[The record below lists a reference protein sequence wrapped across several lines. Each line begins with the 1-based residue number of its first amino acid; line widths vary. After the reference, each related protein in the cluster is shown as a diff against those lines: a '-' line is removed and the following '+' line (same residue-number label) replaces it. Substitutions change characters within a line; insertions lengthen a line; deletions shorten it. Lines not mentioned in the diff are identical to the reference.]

1 MNNSISPEGRK
12 KISNRMK
19 NNNPMKN
26 PESVEKMKKSKKGK
40 GLSEDTKKRMSEN
53 HKKKVVCIETGI
65 IYSSRN
71 EAAKAVNVSGSG
83 IGRAIKG
90 EQKTSGG
97 YHWRYL

>member
-1 MNNSISPEGRK
+1 MSPEGREK
-12 KISNRMK
+12 MSKRMK

-26 PESVEKMKKSKKGK
+26 SESVEKMKKSKRGK
-40 GLSEDTKKRMSEN
+40 ELSKDTKRKMSES
-53 HKKKVVCIETGI
+53 HKKKVICVETGI
-65 IYSSRN
+65 IYDSRN
-71 EAAKAVNVSGSG
+71 EAAKAVRVSGSG

>member
-1 MNNSISPEGRK
+1 MSPEGRK
-12 KISNRMK
+12 KISDRMK

-26 PESVEKMKKSKKGK
+26 PESVEKMRKKQKDKKI
-40 GLSEDTKKRMSEN
+40 SEDTKRKMSES
-53 HKKKVVCIETGI
+53 HKKKVICIETGI
-65 IYSSRN
+65 IYNSRN

>member
-1 MNNSISPEGRK
+1 MNNSMSPEGRK
-12 KISNRMK
+12 KISKRMK

-26 PESVEKMKKSKKGK
+26 PESVEKMKKSKRGK
-40 GLSEDTKKRMSEN
+40 ELSEDTKKRMSES
-53 HKKKVVCIETGI
+53 HKKKVICVETGI
-65 IYSSRN
+65 IYDSRN
-71 EAAKAVNVSGSG
+71 EAAKAVKVSGSG